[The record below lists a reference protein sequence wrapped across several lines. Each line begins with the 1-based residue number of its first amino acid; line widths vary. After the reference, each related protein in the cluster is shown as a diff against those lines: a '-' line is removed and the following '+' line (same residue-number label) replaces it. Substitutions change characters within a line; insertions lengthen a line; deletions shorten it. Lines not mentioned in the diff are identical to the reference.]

1 MMSESSVASQEYLEW
16 LIKILEGSQG
26 YLGSSPQ
33 KPQTRSRSWS
43 KGQKRFLERYVSK
56 KSISWGNKLIF

>member
-1 MMSESSVASQEYLEW
+1 MMMSDSSVASQECLEW

-26 YLGSSPQ
+26 HLGSSPQ

-43 KGQKRFLERYVSK
+43 KGDTFPRKALAEE
-56 KSISWGNKLIF
+56 IN

>member
-1 MMSESSVASQEYLEW
+1 MSDSSVASQEYLKW

-26 YLGSSPQ
+26 HLGSSPQ

-43 KGQKRFLERYVSK
+43 KGQKRFLERY
-56 KSISWGNKLIF
+56 GNKLIF

>member
-1 MMSESSVASQEYLEW
+1 MMSDSSVASQECLEW

-26 YLGSSPQ
+26 HLGSSPQ

-43 KGQKRFLERYVSK
+43 KGDTFPRKALAEE
-56 KSISWGNKLIF
+56 IN